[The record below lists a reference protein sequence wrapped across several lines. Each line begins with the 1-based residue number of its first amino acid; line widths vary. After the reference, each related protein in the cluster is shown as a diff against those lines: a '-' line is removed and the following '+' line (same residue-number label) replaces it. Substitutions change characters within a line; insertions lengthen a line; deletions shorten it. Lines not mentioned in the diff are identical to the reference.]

1 MKKLILLFGLIGV
14 IIVIGACSNRDTEKI
29 REVTEMPEEQKVTDM
44 LSSNIEA
51 SEEQEVADMLSSNIE
66 TTVSGSFTVWVQDV
80 IPDYSI
86 NSETPNIAIVAEFQ
100 SYPFTVFVGEEIGSQ
115 LEIGET
121 YVFTIKPMV
130 VGYTKEYLKGL
141 NLSSLVWELPRMEI
155 TDFRLANE
163 DEIGLESP
171 TLRIE

>member
-1 MKKLILLFGLIGV
+1 
-14 IIVIGACSNRDTEKI
+14 
-29 REVTEMPEEQKVTDM
+29 M
-44 LSSNIEA
+44 LA
-51 SEEQEVADMLSSNIE
+51 SNIE
-66 TTVSGSFTVWVQDV
+66 TTVSGSFTVCVRDV
-80 IPDYSI
+80 IPDYCLDGV
-86 NSETPNIAIVAEFQ
+86 TPNVAIVTEFQ
-100 SYPFTVFVGEEIGSQ
+100 SYPFTLFVGEEIGSQ
-115 LEIGET
+115 LEIGGI

-141 NLSSLVWELPRMEI
+141 KLSSLVWELPRMEI

>member
-14 IIVIGACSNRDTEKI
+14 ILVMGACTNRDTEPS
-29 REVTEMPEEQKVTDM
+29 REETE
-44 LSSNIEA
+44 I

-66 TTVSGSFTVWVQDV
+66 TTISGSFTVCVRDV
-80 IPDYSI
+80 IPDYSLDGV
-86 NSETPNIAIVAEFQ
+86 TPNVAIVTEFQ
-100 SYPFTVFVGEEIGSQ
+100 SYPFTIFVGEEIGSQ
-115 LEIGET
+115 LEIGEI

-163 DEIGLESP
+163 DEFGLESL